1 MKITVLGC
9 GALGQL
15 WLSALEQDGHD
26 VQGWLRVP
34 QPYCPVNI
42 IQLDGKS
49 YNKNL
54 AANDPMHLAESQI
67 LLVTLK
73 AWQVYNALAPLLPK
87 ISPYCRIILLHNGMG
102 SQDELPYVEQPL
114 FQGVTTHAA
123 RHDGNTIIHVAVGAT
138 HIGPTNS
145 AAIGQSN
152 IAEVL
157 HHALP
162 DVAWH
167 DNIMPA
173 IWKKLAVNCV
183 INPLTVIYNCRN
195 GDLQKYMPHVVALV
209 KEIAYVMEAEGYS
222 TSSDSLLHY
231 VTNVICMTAD
241 NYSSMYQDVLAQ
253 RHTEIDYITGYLLK
267 MARKHGISLTE
278 NSHVFETIKRKEQTY
293 ERIGSGVSGS
303 W

>member
-1 MKITVLGC
+1 
-9 GALGQL
+9 
-15 WLSALEQDGHD
+15 
-26 VQGWLRVP
+26 
-34 QPYCPVNI
+34 
-42 IQLDGKS
+42 
-49 YNKNL
+49 
-54 AANDPMHLAESQI
+54 
-67 LLVTLK
+67 
-73 AWQVYNALAPLLPK
+73 
-87 ISPYCRIILLHNGMG
+87 
-102 SQDELPYVEQPL
+102 
-114 FQGVTTHAA
+114 
-123 RHDGNTIIHVAVGAT
+123 
-138 HIGPTNS
+138 
-145 AAIGQSN
+145 
-152 IAEVL
+152 
-157 HHALP
+157 
-162 DVAWH
+162 
-167 DNIMPA
+167 MPA